1 MSTQQRNK
9 IREFLI
15 ARRAEQGK
23 PPYTEYK
30 LNRKIE
36 KALNQFHNTVGR
48 QRLDRW
54 NDLEAVRADRR
65 AARII
70 LEEGS
75 LRYGQ
80 DRTRTDPVG
89 EVSVIRP
96 TMARLTAVAGVNHV
110 QHA

>member
-23 PPYTEYK
+23 PPFTEYK

-54 NDLEAVRADRR
+54 NALEAARADRR

-96 TMARLTAVAGVNHV
+96 TMARLTAVAGVNQV